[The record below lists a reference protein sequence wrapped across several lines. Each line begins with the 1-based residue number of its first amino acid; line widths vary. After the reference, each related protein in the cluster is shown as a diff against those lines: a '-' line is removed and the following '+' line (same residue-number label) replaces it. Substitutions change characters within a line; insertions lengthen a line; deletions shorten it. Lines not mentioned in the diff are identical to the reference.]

1 LFVNSKLAKR
11 KWPVIDSLP
20 GIGHKASD
28 PASNPKRDRFYK
40 GQECMGKY
48 LNTTNKNFVRLLFKL
63 ALPITLQNFLSSSMA
78 FMDTL
83 MIGQLNEAAIAAV
96 GIANQFVFIFIILQ
110 FGIHSGVAIF
120 TAQYWGKKD
129 LANIKKLSGIGLIA
143 GLTAGS
149 LFTFAAI
156 ITPTALM
163 SLFTTDPVVIDLG
176 SGYLRIVGISFGIS
190 VFTLSY
196 MNNLRSMEIVKAPM
210 YASLIAVLLNLGLN
224 YILIFGHLGFPAM
237 GVAGAAVATCISR
250 FVEGFALMAMIYWKK
265 YPIAASISEMVDF
278 DKAFLK
284 RVLATCWPV
293 FLNELVW
300 VTGVSLY
307 NLVYARIGTQSIA
320 AVNIVASIENFMMIP
335 FFGMFFSGS
344 IIIGN
349 SIGAGKPDQAYVYGK
364 FLLAT
369 QFSMALAAG
378 GIMILGREIILSF
391 YNVSESAYTNAYH
404 LMLVAGMALCI
415 KVTNFTNIVSV
426 LRGGGDTRFGFLL
439 DLTGV
444 WCIGVPMAFFAAFYL
459 NLPVY
464 WVMALVL
471 TEEVYKLSLG
481 VPRFISRRWIQN
493 LVKE

>member
-1 LFVNSKLAKR
+1 
-11 KWPVIDSLP
+11 
-20 GIGHKASD
+20 
-28 PASNPKRDRFYK
+28 
-40 GQECMGKY
+40 MGKY
-48 LNTTNKNFVRLLFKL
+48 LNKTNKNFIRLLFKL
-63 ALPITLQNFLSSSMA
+63 ALPITLQNFLSSSMT

-96 GIANQFVFIFIILQ
+96 GVANQFGFIFLIIQ

-129 LANIKKLSGIGLIA
+129 LAHIKKLAGIGLVA
-143 GLTAGS
+143 GLAIGS

-156 ITPTALM
+156 VTPTALM
-163 SLFTTDPVVIDLG
+163 SLFTKDPLVIDLG

-237 GVAGAAVATCISR
+237 GVTGAAIATCISR

-265 YPIAASISEMVDF
+265 YPIAASISEMLDF
-278 DKAFLK
+278 DRVFLK
-284 RVLATCWPV
+284 KVLTTCWPV
-293 FLNELVW
+293 FLNEMVW

-320 AVNIVASIENFMMIP
+320 AVNIVASIENFIMIP

-349 SIGAGKPDQAYVYGK
+349 SIGADKPEEAYLYSK
-364 FLLAT
+364 FLLAI
-369 QFSMALAAG
+369 QFSMALVAG
-378 GIMILGREIILSF
+378 GIMILGREGILAF
-391 YNVSESAYTNAYH
+391 YNISDTAYMNAYH
-404 LMLVAGMALCI
+404 LMFVAGIALCV

-426 LRGGGDTRFGFLL
+426 LRGGGDTRFGFFL

-481 VPRFISRRWIQN
+481 IPRFLSKRWIKN
-493 LVKE
+493 LVKN